1 MDALTVLLCLGHR
14 VLKYWIFTIFIAIS
28 RMQLVISDP
37 WSWNFAYVNDP
48 SSNGKI
54 LRGKNPG
61 NRKSQFFGVATHFS
75 QFQFR
80 VKSAEKKIFPTW
92 KYCKKKLRL
101 IECKRIVFLKC
112 LPVQIFHRLL
122 PKNVSSLI
130 SFKWKKRNLMP
141 TCNCFKWISNPICVK
156 HSEQVSSFRAFWQ
169 LANTV
174 CYLKARLQFTFV
186 KWQKYYR
193 IFQQVIEILMKIRQ
207 IEVRSALLS

>member
-1 MDALTVLLCLGHR
+1 MFGTQSVEILDFYDFYCNITNAIGNLWPMILKLCIRKRPFIKWKNSTGKKSGKSKKPIFWGR
-14 VLKYWIFTIFIAIS
+14 NSFFTISIS
-28 RMQLVISDP
+28 SKV
-37 WSWNFAYVNDP
+37 SW
-48 SSNGKI
+48 K
-54 LRGKNPG
+54 KNLP
-61 NRKSQFFGVATHFS
+61 NL
-75 QFQFR
+75 
-80 VKSAEKKIFPTW
+80 EI
-92 KYCKKKLRL
+92 LRL
-101 IECKRIVFLKC
+101 IECKRTVFLKC

>member
-1 MDALTVLLCLGHR
+1 MGKLWQIMHKKSSQLGNI
-14 VLKYWIFTIFIAIS
+14 V
-28 RMQLVISDP
+28 
-37 WSWNFAYVNDP
+37 
-48 SSNGKI
+48 
-54 LRGKNPG
+54 
-61 NRKSQFFGVATHFS
+61 
-75 QFQFR
+75 
-80 VKSAEKKIFPTW
+80 
-92 KYCKKKLRL
+92 KKKLRL